1 MNNFQVIYK
10 ILRLLDKHK
19 GNETFDYEMISAKAM
34 KLEYEEW
41 EQILIELQMGG
52 YIRGVTYT
60 QTMSDKFPHIV
71 EPIRPQITMKGMEY
85 LETNSMMSKA
95 KEALRMIGE
104 FI

>member
-1 MNNFQVIYK
+1 MSNFQIIYK

-19 GNETFDYEMISAKAM
+19 GDETFDYEMICAKAM

-41 EQILIELQMGG
+41 EQILIELQIGG

-60 QTMSDKFPHIV
+60 QTLSDKFPHIV
-71 EPIRPQITMKGMEY
+71 EPICPQITMKGMEY